1 MIPLKRLLSFFLSA
15 VIVFSSVLPAYA
27 ANDSIARAVIGADL
41 SEEQV
46 NSVYQTFQIPR
57 GAVSELTMTNELER
71 KYLESFV
78 DSSVI
83 GTRSVSCVYMELAPA
98 GSGIH
103 VTTSGNISYFTP
115 DMYASALTTA
125 GITDV
130 NIIVDAPFEV
140 SGTGA
145 LAGIYYAYEDI
156 SGMTMDEL
164 AKNVSGQELSVTGDL
179 ADTIGSSDATDIVSD
194 IKDVLGA
201 TEAMTDDQ
209 LRDLITGTAAQYNV
223 ALSNRQIDQLISLCR
238 SLLSLDEAGLLEKVQ
253 EMQGTISKLSS
264 AASKIASFFR
274 AIKNGV
280 IAVIN
285 FFGRVK
291 ALFSK

>member
-1 MIPLKRLLSFFLSA
+1 MKRLLSVFLSA
-15 VIVFSSVLPAYA
+15 VFFFFAALPAGA
-27 ANDSIARAVIGADL
+27 ADDSIARAVIGGDL
-41 SEEQV
+41 TEEQIL
-46 NSVYQTFQIPR
+46 SVYQTFQLPR
-57 GAVSELTMTNELER
+57 GAVTELTMTNELER

-103 VTTSGNISYFTP
+103 VTTSSNISYFTP
-115 DMYASALTTA
+115 EMYASALTTA

-130 NIIVDAPFEV
+130 NIVVDAPFEV

-156 SGMTMDEL
+156 RGMTMDEM
-164 AKNVSGQELSVTGDL
+164 ARNVSGQEFSVTGEL

-194 IKDVLGA
+194 IKDVLGV
-201 TEAMTDDQ
+201 TEDMTDDQ
-209 LRDLITGTAAQYNV
+209 LRELIIGITSQYNV
-223 ALSNRQIDQLISLCR
+223 ALSNKQIDQLISLCR

-253 EMQGTISKLSS
+253 EMQGTISRVSS
-264 AASKIASFFR
+264 IASKIASIFR

-280 IAVIN
+280 LAVID
-285 FFGRVK
+285 FFGRIK
-291 ALFSK
+291 ALFA